1 MTRAPESLASGRRLS
16 VAVSGSS
23 GLVGSALVRSLEH
36 DGHRVVRLVRRESA
50 AGRDEVRWD
59 PASRT
64 IDADGLEGLD
74 CVVHLAGENIAA
86 RRWSS
91 RQKDR
96 IRRSRVD
103 GTRLIAQTLA
113 GLARPPELLVNAS
126 AIGFYGDRGEEILDE
141 DSPAGSGFLAQSCV
155 AWEAATEPVRQASV
169 RVALLRIGVVLS
181 PKGGALR
188 RMLPVFRLGLGGRL
202 GHGRQFMSWIALDDL
217 IRAVQHVLHD
227 PTLAGPINVVAPTAV
242 RNREFTRV
250 LGRVLRRP
258 TAVPVPARLLR
269 FALGQMGEELLLAGA
284 RITPARL
291 HRAGFSFRWGDL
303 EAALRSLLG
312 RASGAGP

>member
-74 CVVHLAGENIAA
+74 AVVHLAGENIAA

-91 RQKDR
+91 RQRDR

-113 GLARPPELLVNAS
+113 GLDRPPELLVNAS

-141 DSPAGSGFLAQSCV
+141 DSPAGS
-155 AWEAATEPVRQASV
+155 
-169 RVALLRIGVVLS
+169 
-181 PKGGALR
+181 
-188 RMLPVFRLGLGGRL
+188 
-202 GHGRQFMSWIALDDL
+202 
-217 IRAVQHVLHD
+217 
-227 PTLAGPINVVAPTAV
+227 
-242 RNREFTRV
+242 
-250 LGRVLRRP
+250 
-258 TAVPVPARLLR
+258 
-269 FALGQMGEELLLAGA
+269 
-284 RITPARL
+284 
-291 HRAGFSFRWGDL
+291 
-303 EAALRSLLG
+303 
-312 RASGAGP
+312 

>member
-1 MTRAPESLASGRRLS
+1 MRRAPKPRRLCL
-16 VAVSGSS
+16 AVSGSG

-36 DGHRVVRLVRRESA
+36 GGHRVVRLVRSESA

-64 IDADGLEGLD
+64 IDAEGLRGLD
-74 CVVHLAGENIAA
+74 GVVHLAGENIAA
-86 RRWSS
+86 KRWSS

-103 GTRLIAQTLA
+103 GTRLIAETLA
-113 GLARPPELLVNAS
+113 GLDQPPKLLVNAS

-141 DSPAGSGFLAQSCV
+141 ESPSGSGFLADSCV
-155 AWEAATEPVRQASV
+155 AWEAATEPARQARI

-181 PKGGALR
+181 SEGGALR
-188 RMLPVFRLGLGGRL
+188 KMLPAFKLGLGGRL
-202 GHGRQFMSWIALDDL
+202 GHGRQFMSWVALDDL
-217 IRAVQHVLHD
+217 VRAVEYVLHN
-227 PTLAGPINVVAPTAV
+227 PTLAGPINVVAPRAV

-258 TAVPVPARLLR
+258 TVFPVPAPLLR
-269 FALGQMGEELLLAGA
+269 LALGQMADELLLSSA

-291 HRAGFSFRWGDL
+291 HAAGFSFRWGDL
-303 EAALRSLLG
+303 EAALRSQLG
-312 RASGAGP
+312 RASRGAA

>member
-1 MTRAPESLASGRRLS
+1 MTRASEPLLSGRRLC

-23 GLVGSALVRSLEH
+23 GFVGSALVRSLEQ
-36 DGHRVVRLVRRESA
+36 DGYRVVRLVRREPA
-50 AGRDEVRWD
+50 TGRDEVRWD
-59 PASRT
+59 PAAGT

-74 CVVHLAGENIAA
+74 AVVHLAGENIAA

-113 GLARPPELLVNAS
+113 ALDRPPELLVNAS

-141 DSPAGSGFLAQSCV
+141 DSPAGSGFLAESCV
-155 AWEAATEPVRQASV
+155 AWEAATEPARRASV

-181 PKGGALR
+181 PEGGALR

-217 IRAVQHVLHD
+217 IGAVGHVLHD
-227 PTLAGPINVVAPTAV
+227 PTLVGPINVVAPTAV

-258 TAVPVPARLLR
+258 TAFPVPALLLR
-269 FALGQMGEELLLAGA
+269 LALGQMAQELLLGGA
-284 RITPARL
+284 RIRPARL
-291 HRAGFSFRWGDL
+291 QRAGFSFRRGDL
-303 EAALRSLLG
+303 EAALGSLLG
-312 RASGAGP
+312 RASGEGR